1 MTHPPVNQGRATGIF
16 SAILSGNDHRVAVI
30 LKDSPASIL
39 DRTTHY
45 AWLPA
50 LPLAYARGETP
61 LHLAA
66 ACAHVAI
73 VKRLLRAGADPN
85 AINVHG
91 HRPLRASVQCGPEME
106 PARHLR
112 QARIVAFLVRAGADP
127 NAGDIRGVTPLHSAV
142 RCRCSR
148 SVAALLDHGAR
159 IRARNNAT
167 GATPLHLAVQ
177 NTGRG
182 GTGRPAARS
191 AQSAII
197 KLLLSRGARAS
208 DRDRRGRTVTDWAT
222 GFWTAGLLG
231 TK

>member
-1 MTHPPVNQGRATGIF
+1 M
-16 SAILSGNDHRVAVI
+16 AVI
-30 LKDSPASIL
+30 LKTSPASVL
-39 DRTTHY
+39 ERTTHY

-66 ACAHVAI
+66 ACADVAI

-85 AINVHG
+85 AVNVHG
-91 HRPLRASVQCGPEME
+91 HRPLRAAVQCGPDLP
-106 PARHLR
+106 PARHRR
-112 QARIVAFLVRAGADP
+112 QARIVGLLVRAGADP

-142 RCRCSR
+142 RCRCPR
-148 SVAALLDHGAR
+148 AVRALLDQGAR
-159 IRARNNAT
+159 IRARNHAT

-182 GTGRPAARS
+182 GTGRPAARL

-208 DRDRRGRTVTDWAT
+208 DRDRRGRTVTDWAA
-222 GFWTAGLLG
+222 GSRGKTAGPGRLLPE
-231 TK
+231 